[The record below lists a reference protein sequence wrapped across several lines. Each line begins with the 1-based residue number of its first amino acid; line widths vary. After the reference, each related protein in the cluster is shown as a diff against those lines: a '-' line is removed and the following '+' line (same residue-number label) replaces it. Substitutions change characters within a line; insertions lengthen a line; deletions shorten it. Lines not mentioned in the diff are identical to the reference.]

1 MPAIFLKPKA
11 TNIEATIPAAIP
23 QNTAG
28 RLFLALTLSKY
39 MKTRTAISIASNP
52 SLRRI
57 KNELAKGVNE
67 LSIIKKFI
75 IALIITVNE
84 NDYQYQYVAPN
95 STKKCIGA

>member
-1 MPAIFLKPKA
+1 
-11 TNIEATIPAAIP
+11 
-23 QNTAG
+23 
-28 RLFLALTLSKY
+28 
-39 MKTRTAISIASNP
+39 MKTKTAMSIASNP

-84 NDYQYQYVAPN
+84 NDYQYQFVTSN
-95 STKKCIGA
+95 TTKKCIGA